1 MIALILA
8 RGGSKGVPKKNI
20 KILGEKPLIGH
31 VIDSASKSE
40 KISEIFVS
48 TDSKEIA
55 EISKKYGAKII
66 DRPSHLADDNSTDI
80 ESFIHALDFIP
91 KVDEII
97 HLRATT
103 PLIETEI
110 INLGID
116 FYNQNKYICTSM
128 RSGHELSESITKF
141 YKLNDLYF
149 KNLIDDL
156 DLEYSNL
163 PRQMTIKTFKPNGY
177 IDIVKTGVF
186 QDSKTFYGDKI
197 LAYITKPIVEIDT
210 IEEFEYLEFLIKKS
224 KKHGN

>member
-1 MIALILA
+1 
-8 RGGSKGVPKKNI
+8 
-20 KILGEKPLIGH
+20 
-31 VIDSASKSE
+31 
-40 KISEIFVS
+40 
-48 TDSKEIA
+48 
-55 EISKKYGAKII
+55 
-66 DRPSHLADDNSTDI
+66 
-80 ESFIHALDFIP
+80 
-91 KVDEII
+91 
-97 HLRATT
+97 
-103 PLIETEI
+103 
-110 INLGID
+110 
-116 FYNQNKYICTSM
+116 M